1 MVITTGH
8 IRDKIV
14 FRLLNDCVS
23 ARDSITSAISHRED
37 LKKRLDSKSVMGEY
51 FGLLYDLAGGL
62 VVNSRMVES
71 VLKFVIH
78 SSVHERT
85 KMPIELLTLLSKH
98 NVQVR
103 AFG

>member
-1 MVITTGH
+1 M
-8 IRDKIV
+8 

-23 ARDSITSAISHRED
+23 ARDSITSAMAHRED

-62 VVNSRMVES
+62 VVNSRMTES
-71 VLKFVIH
+71 LLSYVIH
-78 SSVHERT
+78 LSVHDRA

-98 NVQVR
+98 NVQVS
-103 AFG
+103 